1 MTDTSSSTGAPSA
14 QSGRRGPGRVI
25 VTGGASGLGAA
36 VAHAV
41 QQAGGTPIVLDLDVS
56 RVPEGI
62 ESHRVDVSD
71 STAVEAAVTA
81 AAEAYDGLDAVVT
94 AAGVD
99 TPAPL
104 DGLSTASWEKIVG
117 VNLFGTVST
126 VRAALPHLKASH
138 GKVVTVA
145 SSLGIKA
152 VGDATAY
159 CASKFGVVGFTRSL
173 AAELKGVVGVTT
185 LIPSGMATR
194 FFDARDEQY
203 KPQDDSRLQDPAD
216 VADAVLYVLGMPA
229 RSEIRELVVTHPE
242 EDSWP

>member
-1 MTDTSSSTGAPSA
+1 MTDTSSSTTAP
-14 QSGRRGPGRVI
+14 SGRRSPGRVI

-56 RVPEGI
+56 RVPAGI

-81 AAEAYDGLDAVVT
+81 AAEAHDGLDAVVT

>member
-1 MTDTSSSTGAPSA
+1 MTDTSSSTTAPI
-14 QSGRRGPGRVI
+14 GRHSPGRVI

-81 AAEAYDGLDAVVT
+81 AAEAHDGLDAVVT